1 MQRNIVRRID
11 MRRTKSIRR
20 EIFVPFSLIILG
32 LMLSLV
38 LIFYRFFSDSL
49 FRNSVRYTQTITGQL
64 NQSIDSYI
72 DYMTNI
78 CSIIAGNA
86 DAQKFLSNDA
96 KDEGMERIR
105 EQFEVILKSRSDI
118 RNIGLLSGDGRAFFN
133 NGTQEKNPYLDLES
147 EKWYRDVQTN
157 ENNNILTSSHV
168 QHVIYG
174 EHPWVITMCEGIGN
188 AGNNEN
194 KGVIFID
201 LNYNAISELCDS
213 NELGSGNYIFILDK
227 NGEIVYHPKQQQ
239 IYNDLVTENIDAVMN
254 ADENSLIAG
263 NSEEWKLYTISRS
276 ELTGWSV
283 VSCTDVNDLL
293 SSGRKAFFIFGSACL
308 LVALLIIFISGQIA
322 GTITKPILKLRDAMV
337 KVQNGIFPEKDLA
350 VTTGNEV
357 GSLTESFNSMTHR
370 IQNLMEQNIHEQEE
384 KRRIEMK
391 ALQSQIN
398 PHFLYNTLD
407 SIIWMAESRK
417 NEEVVL
423 MTSSLAKLL
432 RQTVSNEEEKV
443 TVHSEFEYARSYLTI
458 QKMRYQDKLEY
469 SLTLDPEAGRAMILK
484 LALQPIIENAI
495 YHGLKY
501 KEDRG
506 MLTITGIR
514 ERDDVVIEIR
524 DDGVGM
530 DEETLKHIFDEHKV
544 NYRSNGIGVYNV
556 QRRLRLFYGEP
567 YGITYRSRKGSGT
580 TARIRIPYETE
591 VAHNDQ

>member
-1 MQRNIVRRID
+1 MKN
-11 MRRTKSIRR
+11 TKSIRR
-20 EIFVPFSLIILG
+20 EIFIPFSLIILG

-38 LIFYRFFSDSL
+38 LIFYRFSSESL

-64 NQSIDSYI
+64 NHSIDSYI

-86 DAQKFLSNDA
+86 DAQKFLSDVA
-96 KDEGMERIR
+96 QDENLGRIR
-105 EQFEVILKSRSDI
+105 EQFDVILKSRSDI
-118 RNIGLLSGDGRAFFN
+118 RNIGLLSADGRAFFN
-133 NGTQEKNPYLDLES
+133 NGEQEKNPYLDLDS
-147 EKWYRDVQTN
+147 EEWYRDVQET
-157 ENNNILTSSHV
+157 ETGSILTSSHV

-174 EHPWVITMCEGIGN
+174 EHPWVITMCEGIRGGN
-188 AGNNEN
+188 DDNG
-194 KGVIFID
+194 KGVVFID

-227 NGEIVYHPKQQQ
+227 DGEIVYHPKQQQ

-254 ADENSLIAG
+254 AGENSLIAG
-263 NSEEWKLYTISRS
+263 NNEEQKLYTISRS

-283 VSCTDVNDLL
+283 VSCTDINGLL
-293 SSGRKAFFIFGSACL
+293 STGRKAFYIYGAACL
-308 LVALLIIFISGQIA
+308 MVALLVIFISGQIA
-322 GTITKPILKLRDAMV
+322 GTITKPILRLRDAMT
-337 KVQNGIFPEKDLA
+337 KVQNGVFPEKDLA

-357 GSLTESFNSMTHR
+357 GSLTESFNAMTHR
-370 IQNLMEQNIHEQEE
+370 IQTLMEQNIHEQEE

-432 RQTVSNEEEKV
+432 RQSISNEEEKV
-443 TVHSEFEYARSYLTI
+443 TVRSEFDYARSYLTI

-469 SLTLDPEAGRAMILK
+469 SLVLDPEVGSAIIIK
-484 LALQPIIENAI
+484 LSLQPIIENAI

-506 MLTITGIR
+506 MLTVTGKKDG
-514 ERDDVVIEIR
+514 DDVVIEIQ
-524 DDGVGM
+524 DNGVGM
-530 DEETLKHIFDEHKV
+530 DEETCRRIFDEHKV

-556 QRRLRLFYGEP
+556 QRRLKLFYGDP
-567 YGITYRSRKGSGT
+567 YGITYRSKKGVGT
-580 TARIRIPYETE
+580 TARIRIPFETE
-591 VAHNDQ
+591 VTHGDQ